1 MSRVEVLI
9 IGGGVTGAGI
19 ARDLALRGA
28 SVMLLEKSDFSA
40 GATGRSHGMLHS
52 GGRYSVKDPESAAE
66 CARESAILKRIAEY
80 CIEDTGGLFV
90 GLEGDDADFS
100 DRFLRGC
107 SGTGVQARVITTKEA
122 LSFEPCLSRKVIT
135 SIEVPDAS
143 VDPFALTIGNVEDA
157 REAGA
162 DVLNYRVVQRFVLSE
177 GCIQEVIFEN
187 LRNGSK
193 ESVRPEAVVNAA
205 GAWADCIASLAGLHI
220 PMEIDKGTLVVF
232 NGRLV
237 NRLVNRLRM
246 PADGD
251 IIVPNH
257 SASIVGTTSEKVD
270 TPDGTVASRFDV
282 DLLISEASKM
292 VPDVRLA
299 RPVRAYAGV
308 RPLPGGGKGGRE
320 ASRTFKVIDHA
331 DEGVANL
338 VSIVGGKLTTY
349 RLMAERT
356 SDLVMHKLGSSGECR
371 TALEPISPPMIAE
384 ARQDIL
390 AFPLVRM
397 TRKYGKSYSHVMGD
411 CLSSLRGK
419 EMLCSCEDVLRGEV
433 EHFASKEDVTGLS
446 DLMRRTRAGM
456 GYCQAGMCGFGMAAV
471 MIEHSNEDP
480 LEMIGQFLR
489 ERWRGVEP
497 VLFGPQLRQ
506 EVFKRYL
513 YDGVYQ
519 LESLIGGVG
528 R

>member
-1 MSRVEVLI
+1 MSKVEVLI
-9 IGGGVTGAGI
+9 VGGGVTGAGA

-28 SVMLLEKSDFSA
+28 GVMLLEKSDFSM

-52 GGRYSVKDPESAAE
+52 GGRYAVKDPESAVE
-66 CARESAILKRIAEY
+66 CARESAILKRIAGY

-90 GLEGDDADFS
+90 GLEGDDPDFP

-107 SGTGVQARVITTKEA
+107 YDTGVQAKAITPKEA
-122 LSFEPCLSRKVIT
+122 LSLEPCLSRKVLS

-143 VDPFALTIGNVEDA
+143 VDPFALTMGNVEDA
-157 REAGA
+157 KDACA
-162 DVLNYRVVQRFVLSE
+162 DVLNYHAVRKFVLSD
-177 GCIQEVIFEN
+177 GHIQEVIFEN

-193 ESVRPEAVVNAA
+193 ESVRPEVVVNAA
-205 GAWADCIASLAGLHI
+205 GAWADRIVSLAGLHI
-220 PMEIDKGTLVVF
+220 PMEIDKGTLVVL

-257 SASIVGTTSEKVD
+257 SASIVGTTSEKVG
-270 TPDGTVASRFDV
+270 TPENAIASRSDV
-282 DLLISEASKM
+282 DYLISEASKM
-292 VPDVRLA
+292 VPDVGLA
-299 RPVRAYAGV
+299 RAVRAYAGV
-308 RPLPGGGKGGRE
+308 RPLPGGGKGGRD

-331 DEGVANL
+331 EEGVANL
-338 VSIVGGKLTTY
+338 VSIIGGKLTTY

-356 SDLVMHKLGSSGECR
+356 SDVVMHKLGSSGHCR
-371 TALEPISPPMIAE
+371 TALEPISLPMTAE
-384 ARQDIL
+384 ERQDIL
-390 AFPLVRM
+390 AFPMVRM
-397 TRKYGKSYSHVMGD
+397 TRKYGKGHCDIVRN
-411 CLSSLRGK
+411 CVSSLRGK
-419 EMLCSCEDVLRGEV
+419 EVLCSCEEVLRGEA

-456 GYCQAGMCGFGMAAV
+456 GYCQAGMCAFGMASV

-497 VLFGPQLRQ
+497 VLFGAQLRQ

-519 LESLIGGVG
+519 LESLLGGEG